1 MCLGG
6 GASFSQNI
14 ADIRSNVTKKR
25 VIGSLDVK
33 ELFWKDDLYSILFQ
47 GYINYEDSCPT
58 NGINQMNVRPYESSR
73 SRSTY
78 VAGTRVAYNTIVC
91 SN

>member
-1 MCLGG
+1 M
-6 GASFSQNI
+6 SQ
-14 ADIRSNVTKKR
+14 KKSYWLTR
-25 VIGSLDVK
+25 CQGIVLK
-33 ELFWKDDLYSILFQ
+33 RWLCSILFQ

-78 VAGTRVAYNTIVC
+78 VAGTRVAYDTIVC